1 MGRLFLIILLL
12 LVNLI
17 SYSQTKYYFNNNLSN
32 GGNGT
37 YTTPWNHMDSINSIH
52 QSITNLE
59 IYFHESLYPYTRT
72 KINADDT
79 ILFARRNNTSGLKI
93 ASYNNNP
100 KSSNNSVI
108 FDGQNLFSIGFHI
121 QPGSSS
127 TQIANVRIEN
137 VEFKNFVKHAISVRG
152 DSTINKVD
160 TVKIQNCKISDI
172 SNDLRGDNSAGISVD
187 RK

>member
-37 YTTPWNHMDSINSIH
+37 KTTPWNHMDSIKNIP

-59 IYFHESLYPYTRT
+59 IYFHDSQYPYTRT
-72 KINADDT
+72 QLTPTDDT
-79 ILFARRNNTSGLKI
+79 LFARRNNTSGLKI
-93 ASYNNNP
+93 ASYNDNP
-100 KSSNNSVI
+100 KSSNDNVI
-108 FDGQNLFSIGFHI
+108 FDGQNSFMRGFHI

-137 VEFKNFVKHAISVRG
+137 VEFKNFVKHGISVRG
-152 DSTINKVD
+152 YSEERNPQAFSLSKQSRSEHFL
-160 TVKIQNCKISDI
+160 K
-172 SNDLRGDNSAGISVD
+172 
-187 RK
+187 